1 MAGLSAGVLVNES
14 SLTQFQLV
22 KTKKKDFVLFEIN
35 AAGTEVVP
43 FAVYPDEKDA
53 AAVAAFDAD
62 EKEKKREANFAARV
76 YPKFKEALI
85 GRGKNPCYAVLDCR
99 YIAEERAQDKLVFIF
114 WCPDNVPV
122 RQKMVGASTYT
133 AFSAKLGVACKI
145 QAQDASD
152 LELAAIIAKK

>member
-1 MAGLSAGVLVNES
+1 MAGLSAGVAVADS
-14 SLTQFQLV
+14 SVEAFNLV

-43 FAVYPDEKDA
+43 VAGGLFPESAED
-53 AAVAAFDAD
+53 VAAYESDV
-62 EKEKKREANFAARV
+62 KEKKQEQNFATRV
-76 YPKFKEALI
+76 YPKFKSALV
-85 GRGKNPCYAVLDCR
+85 GRGKNPCYAVVDLR

-114 WCPDNVPV
+114 WCPDNVGV

-152 LELAAIIAKK
+152 LELAALVAKK

>member
-1 MAGLSAGVLVNES
+1 MAGLSAGVQVADS
-14 SLTQFQLV
+14 SLEAYNLV

-43 FAVYPDEKDA
+43 VAGGLFPDSAED
-53 AAVAAFDAD
+53 VAAFEND
-62 EKEKKREANFAARV
+62 EKSKTREANFATRV
-76 YPKFKEALI
+76 YPKFKAALLA
-85 GRGKNPCYAVLDCR
+85 RGKNPVYAVCDVR
-99 YIAEERAQDKLVFIF
+99 YISEERAQDKLVFIF
-114 WCPDNVPV
+114 WCPDNVGV